1 MRYAAIVVEQ
11 LRHLGYEAS
20 SCASGPQALETF
32 AADPG
37 AIDVVVTDMT
47 MPGMTGT
54 DLARELLT
62 IRPDLPIILLTGF
75 SELITEERARQMGI
89 RGFAQKPLTL
99 ELLATLI
106 SQALTR
112 EQPSD

>member
-1 MRYAAIVVEQ
+1 
-11 LRHLGYEAS
+11 
-20 SCASGPQALETF
+20 
-32 AADPG
+32 
-37 AIDVVVTDMT
+37 
-47 MPGMTGT
+47 
-54 DLARELLT
+54 
-62 IRPDLPIILLTGF
+62 
-75 SELITEERARQMGI
+75 MGI